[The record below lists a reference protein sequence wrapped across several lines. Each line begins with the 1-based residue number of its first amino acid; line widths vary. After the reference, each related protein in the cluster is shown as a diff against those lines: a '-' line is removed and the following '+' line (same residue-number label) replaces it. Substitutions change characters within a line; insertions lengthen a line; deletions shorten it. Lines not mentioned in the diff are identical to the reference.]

1 MFIILAAAAAEQA
14 PAAASQPVPDSDPIV
29 CKRGKTSDVG
39 THMRPAKVCMK
50 KSEWDLAEKNTQN
63 ELQMLHDRS
72 AFNPGRDPSSAG
84 PH

>member
-1 MFIILAAAAAEQA
+1 
-14 PAAASQPVPDSDPIV
+14 
-29 CKRGKTSDVG
+29 
-39 THMRPAKVCMK
+39 MK